1 MTPPERKLWS
11 RLRGR
16 RFAGFKFRRQ
26 HPIGPYTAD
35 FFCAEAGLVVELDG
49 QRHDRARDAKR
60 DAYMASLK
68 LEVFRV
74 SVTEFEKNT
83 DGVLESLLRKT
94 RRLVNEKNE
103 NEEQK

>member
-1 MTPPERKLWS
+1 
-11 RLRGR
+11 
-16 RFAGFKFRRQ
+16 
-26 HPIGPYTAD
+26 
-35 FFCAEAGLVVELDG
+35 
-49 QRHDRARDAKR
+49 
-60 DAYMASLK
+60 MASLK